1 MKNCH
6 QFHWK
11 KWRYIFPLSC
21 ALNRRKEY
29 LIETRILK
37 YRNHT
42 ENRSRSNCGG
52 VSQQNYEK
60 QTLHLPE
67 QSAKVLLLNRQV
79 VTIKLSR
86 RDEKPVSCTWYPS
99 SCFIWSDSLCP
110 GRCCLFRHYSLY
122 NSPIKPQILTTECF
136 RSKPFTKQALED
148 KKCTV
153 DRRVPKF
160 IRSGIPSIR
169 ARIRDYA
176 RQSSL
181 YVDLKWKYPLIK
193 DWRKKYH
200 ILCIE
205 VDVHSSW
212 LIKTFTK
219 QRVFSPVDRTYC
231 TALRWSNNWCFIQN
245 HQCMNDSFAT
255 AKSSL
260 HYHQK
265 VYSTNEEQIV
275 VV

>member
-29 LIETRILK
+29 LIETRIRSTK
-37 YRNHT
+37 NHT
-42 ENRSRSNCGG
+42 KNRSSQIVEEFPNKTTRNKLITCLSSPPRFCCWTGKSSQSSSPDGTRNPSVVHDIPRTVLFDPT
-52 VSQQNYEK
+52 VSA
-60 QTLHLPE
+60 LG
-67 QSAKVLLLNRQV
+67 AV
-79 VTIKLSR
+79 V
-86 RDEKPVSCTWYPS
+86 S
-99 SCFIWSDSLCP
+99 SDIT
-110 GRCCLFRHYSLY
+110 LY
-122 NSPIKPQILTTECF
+122 NSPIKPQILTTDRF

-153 DRRVPKF
+153 DRKVPKF

-169 ARIRDYA
+169 ARIRDYP

-193 DWRKKYH
+193 DRRKKYC
-200 ILCIE
+200 ILCIDA
-205 VDVHSSW
+205 DVHSSW
-212 LIKTFTK
+212 LIQTLTK
-219 QRVFSPVDRTYC
+219 QRVFCLVDRTYC

-245 HQCMNDSFAT
+245 HQCLNDSFAT

-260 HYHQK
+260 HYYQK
-265 VYSTNEEQIV
+265 VLQ
-275 VV
+275 